1 MWGFKNCVKCGT
13 WGGGRCGRGT
23 SQANLQYY
31 NICESSFHWFLVQV
45 AKPRNGDSR
54 VVGTAVQAAHHPTSG
69 WWRSPLFEDR
79 TERGQHLQGR
89 RDGGLAQP
97 TVGRSPANT
106 EQNKRPRPAA
116 TRRLS
121 GCPQARAR
129 THVSG
134 PLLRMSGK
142 GAERRLMGWAEV
154 PARLRSS
161 SAVGGYTGAA
171 VRHFRRGRTEVGE
184 GGVPAVAPLFVL
196 EAQLMAA
203 GRPRGR
209 LCREEVRRHCRLSCG
224 LHPGKLPVGGRRNGR
239 LRERAA
245 GSPGHSS
252 GIPGLISP
260 RRVLPGRE
268 SGETPGPED
277 VPGSRLRRRPGTGRS
292 PRAPGLMGARRFPPP
307 RTPWALLVQTR
318 RLFRFLWSRPALP
331 VPPPKPPSLGSE
343 SAWLPLGSRFSSSSR
358 EPVKAMSLF
367 YIILHCRRIWFV
379 GCSLFLIISSFFVTL
394 PTLNSALGCCC
405 FRGIEVRAFWRVWI
419 SVSEC
424 FPRCR
429 VCHHAGRNLVS
440 TPNTITFN
448 ESGDT

>member
-1 MWGFKNCVKCGT
+1 MTQSPLRGSDRAWTASSGT
-13 WGGGRCGRGT
+13 QRWRFSSADRRTEPRKHRAKQTPSAGRHAAPLRVSAGACTHARFRPSTAHVWEGGG
-23 SQANLQYY
+23 
-31 NICESSFHWFLVQV
+31 
-45 AKPRNGDSR
+45 
-54 VVGTAVQAAHHPTSG
+54 
-69 WWRSPLFEDR
+69 
-79 TERGQHLQGR
+79 
-89 RDGGLAQP
+89 
-97 TVGRSPANT
+97 
-106 EQNKRPRPAA
+106 AA
-116 TRRLS
+116 TD
-121 GCPQARAR
+121 
-129 THVSG
+129 
-134 PLLRMSGK
+134 
-142 GAERRLMGWAEV
+142 GWAEV

-405 FRGIEVRAFWRVWI
+405 FRGIEVRAF
-419 SVSEC
+419 
-424 FPRCR
+424 
-429 VCHHAGRNLVS
+429 
-440 TPNTITFN
+440 
-448 ESGDT
+448 